1 MFVLILVALV
11 AVLAAALYLL
21 LERRYSTWKRK
32 GVPGPPASVLS
43 LSVSKVMLG
52 QESVGDVTDRIYKEY
67 RDCPV
72 AGSYMFGN
80 PLLHLHDPEI
90 IKQVLIKE
98 FQDFNGRGVSTI
110 GSEADPLADHLF
122 FLSGPAWKNL
132 RVKLAPTFTSG
143 KIKYM
148 FETIRQSSYQLS
160 DYLDERIEANGGAYC
175 EDARP
180 LMMRLFVD
188 TISSV
193 AFGIESNVVRN
204 PDSEFYKAAQRAVAP
219 TLSNALRSLL
229 AMFGREI
236 QQTFNVRAS
245 SASTTKFFLDLVRE
259 SVEYRETNKID
270 RPDMLN
276 LLIQLKN
283 KGFVDADKG
292 DAKDKDSSP
301 ARQGAAGETRRL
313 TTNEIAAQVFIFFIA
328 GFESS
333 SGTTSFTLYELAKQP
348 ALLERV
354 HQEVD
359 QVLADFDG
367 KITYE
372 AIMSLPYLEMCISE
386 TLRMY
391 APLAFITREAMVT
404 RKVPLTELTVEKGTR
419 LVVPTRALHYDPVYW
434 PDPYKY
440 DPERHTADKK
450 ATRPAAAYLPFG
462 DGPRICIAGRL
473 GMVQVKTALVRLLS
487 KYTVS
492 VGENE
497 PAKVSMNPRSFT
509 TTPDM
514 PLNVIFKPR
523 RPADGVQKRRQS
535 VVSG

>member
-1 MFVLILVALV
+1 MFAVILAAVA
-11 AVLAAALYLL
+11 AVLAAAAYLFL
-21 LERRYSTWKRK
+21 QRRYSTWKRK
-32 GVPGPPASVLS
+32 GVPGPPASFLS
-43 LSVSKVMLG
+43 LSVPKVWLG
-52 QESVGDVTDRIYKEY
+52 QESMGDVTDRIYQEY

-72 AGSYMFGN
+72 AGTYMFGN

-98 FQDFNGRGVSTI
+98 FQDFSGRGVSTI
-110 GSEADPLADHLF
+110 GKDADPLASHLF
-122 FLSGPAWKNL
+122 FLGGTAWKNL

-160 DYLDERIEANGGAYC
+160 DYLDERIAAGGGAHC

-193 AFGIESNVVRN
+193 AFGIESNVVKN
-204 PDSEFYKAAQRAVAP
+204 PQSEFYTAAKKAVEP
-219 TLSNALRSLL
+219 SVSNALRSLL

-236 QQTFNVRAS
+236 QQVFQVRS
-245 SASTTKFFLDLVRE
+245 TNRETTKFFTEVVRE
-259 SVEYRETNKID
+259 SIEYRENKKID

-283 KGFVDADKG
+283 RGFVDADK
-292 DAKDKDSSP
+292 ADKDSTATRQEP
-301 ARQGAAGETRRL
+301 AGNSIKL
-313 TTNEIAAQVFIFFIA
+313 TTNDIAAQVFVFFIA

-333 SGTTSFTLYELAKQP
+333 SGSTSFTLYELAKQP
-348 ALLERV
+348 KLLERV

-359 QVLADFDG
+359 QVLADHDG

-372 AIMSLPYLEMCISE
+372 AIMSMPYLEMCINE

-391 APLAFITREAMVT
+391 APLPFISREAMVT

-419 LVVPTRALHYDPVYW
+419 LLIPVRALHYDPVYW

-440 DPERHTADKK
+440 DPERHTPDKK
-450 ATRPAAAYLPFG
+450 ATRPTAAYLPFG

-492 VGENE
+492 VGDNE
-497 PAKVSMNPRSFT
+497 PDKVPINPRSFA
-509 TTPDM
+509 TTPDI
-514 PLNVIFKPR
+514 PLNVTFRPR
-523 RPADGVQKRRQS
+523 RPADGIQKRHQS
-535 VVSG
+535 VASG